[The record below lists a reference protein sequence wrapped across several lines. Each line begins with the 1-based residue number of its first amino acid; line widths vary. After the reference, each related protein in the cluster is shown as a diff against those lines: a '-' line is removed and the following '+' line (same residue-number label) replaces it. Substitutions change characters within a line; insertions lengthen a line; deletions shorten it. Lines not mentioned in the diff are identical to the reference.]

1 MPRKP
6 TQEKLDK
13 IEASYIMFTR
23 EKLESIILE
32 TNDKL
37 RKLERNIKSILNSI
51 SRPRKCNACGTEVF
65 WVTTKAG
72 KNIPYTAE
80 GMNHY
85 ADCENVGQINVIT
98 SKFPRY

>member
-37 RKLERNIKSILNSI
+37 R
-51 SRPRKCNACGTEVF
+51 RKV
-65 WVTTKAG
+65 
-72 KNIPYTAE
+72 
-80 GMNHY
+80 
-85 ADCENVGQINVIT
+85 
-98 SKFPRY
+98 